1 MHIDYIKPTWDEFQD
16 LCQKLADKLLTKE
29 KPFDRIVGIA
39 RGGLTL
45 GNIMSDFLR
54 IPISMIAIQ
63 SYTDIKQQGQVTIT
77 GILHTSIK
85 SQRVLLVDDVADTG
99 KTLVRAES
107 YLRSYQPESL
117 TTGTLYYKPH
127 SIFKPNYH
135 IVETTKWIMFPYEV
149 TEMIILLTQ
158 KFTEEG
164 KSKTETQQELE
175 KIGYTTDQISYVRR
189 HFLGK

>member
-1 MHIDYIKPTWDEFQD
+1 MHIDYLKPTWDEYQE
-16 LCQKLADKLLTKE
+16 LSQKLAEKLLTKE
-29 KPFDRIVGIA
+29 EPFERIVGIA

-45 GNIMSDFLR
+45 GHIMSDLLR

-77 GILHTSIK
+77 GILHSSIK

-127 SIFKPNYH
+127 SIFKPTYH

-149 TEMIILLTQ
+149 VEMIILLVQ

-164 KSKTETQQELE
+164 KSKIEIQEELE
-175 KIGYTTDQISYVRR
+175 GMGFSTDQISFVRR